1 MQIAECLEERL
12 IDGGSELA
20 AWDVTPATETRW
32 YAVQVRSRQEAY
44 VAQQVEGKGYEYFL
58 PASKR
63 RRVWS
68 DRIRETEEPIFPG
81 YLFCRFDPLN
91 RLGILTTPNVIQIV
105 GNSRKPIPVDE
116 SEITALQV
124 LVASGLANQ
133 TCNYLEVGDR
143 VRIESGP
150 LRGLAGIMVDM
161 RNSYRLVIS
170 VSLLQRSIAV
180 EIDSAVVKRLQ

>member
-1 MQIAECLEERL
+1 MQYAECIEDRL
-12 IDGGSELA
+12 ILGEPNVG
-20 AWDVTPATETRW
+20 AWDASTATETQW

-44 VAQQVEGKGYEYFL
+44 VAQQIDGKGYECFL
-58 PASKR
+58 PSSKR
-63 RRVWS
+63 RKVWS

-81 YLFCRFDPLN
+81 YLFCRFDPMY

-105 GNSRKPIPVDE
+105 GNNRKPVPVDE

-133 TCNYLEVGDR
+133 SCNYLEVGDR

-150 LRGLAGIMVDM
+150 LRGLAGIMVDT
-161 RNSYRLVIS
+161 RNSRRLVIS